1 MRMHT
6 MRTFALVVSRR
17 DGSELSPS
25 LLRHPSIDARVI
37 RARVRGHE
45 RKPLRGTD
53 RFVPPSSFSLSPQL
67 ALVLAYDAAIA
78 FAAYEASQGEVGT
91 RKLLFMPQQ
100 QPTLPGEA
108 IGNAVGTFVT
118 NAGGVLNGAMDM
130 LWPVANTLWEP
141 VSAFSY

>member
-1 MRMHT
+1 M
-6 MRTFALVVSRR
+6 
-17 DGSELSPS
+17 
-25 LLRHPSIDARVI
+25 
-37 RARVRGHE
+37 
-45 RKPLRGTD
+45 
-53 RFVPPSSFSLSPQL
+53 
-67 ALVLAYDAAIA
+67 AYDAAIA